1 AVKMTFEVALA
12 TLKDVPDMSAVI
24 LEAYRG
30 NRNTMANY
38 MYPTQSPVMLPWRMK
53 SMTREILKDPTYI
66 YVKVT
71 DTSSGQSPHKLQE
84 EKNENTEGTE
94 VEQWPQG
101 SQVPLVKEY
110 YAALDA
116 KSEKYVDTEK
126 DYVLKALNTHPAYH
140 RKGCGSM
147 LLEWGVKK
155 ADAEGARI
163 YLDATPA
170 GCALY
175 LKSGWKVV
183 DEVVIDLNKYGH
195 SHVQTTVCMM
205 REPTKGKRQYGPNKQ
220 RGL

>member
-1 AVKMTFEVALA
+1 MTFEVALA
-12 TLKDVPDMSAVI
+12 TLKDVPDMSAVV

-53 SMTREILKDPTYI
+53 SMTRQILKDPTNI

-71 DTSSGQSPHKLQE
+71 DTSSGVIAAYARWQSPHKLQE

-116 KSEKYVDTEK
+116 KSEKYVDIEK
-126 DYVLKALNTHPAYH
+126 DYGEIV
-140 RKGCGSM
+140 R
-147 LLEWGVKK
+147 LLHQG
-155 ADAEGARI
+155 
-163 YLDATPA
+163 
-170 GCALY
+170 
-175 LKSGWKVV
+175 
-183 DEVVIDLNKYGH
+183 
-195 SHVQTTVCMM
+195 M
-205 REPTKGKRQYGPNKQ
+205 RD
-220 RGL
+220 